1 MDFFEAYP
9 ALQALSHPALE
20 GRSLRLIAL
29 AALAYDR
36 EGYYFALSEPRY
48 WIRRDGETAIGVG
61 GLQTR
66 PDARPPFRTLSRH
79 LREIWHSRVD
89 LPPTPHLYLLWPEDE
104 EIVSLEGV
112 RERWGLPHLL
122 LLTPPRLGGEPMPD
136 ALVQAVYFLRLHRPP
151 HPARPLLKV
160 EHEALP
166 AFLARAEPWPVTE
179 LLAAPWATLL
189 GAEQLPKDGKLRP
202 ILALRALQRLHH
214 AALFPLN
221 VERSR

>member
-1 MDFFEAYP
+1 MDLFDAYP
-9 ALQALSHPALE
+9 ALRDLSHPVVE

-48 WIRRDGETAIGVG
+48 WIQRAGETAIGLG

-66 PDARPPFRTLSRH
+66 PDARPPFQTLSRH
-79 LREIWHSRVD
+79 LRQVWRSRVE
-89 LPPTPHLYLLWPEDE
+89 LPPAEHLYLLWPEDE
-104 EIVSLEGV
+104 EVVPLEGV

-136 ALVQAVYFLRLHRPP
+136 ALVQAVYFLRLRRPP
-151 HPARPLLKV
+151 HAARPLLKV
-160 EHEALP
+160 AHEALP
-166 AFLARAEPWPVTE
+166 TFLSRVEPWPVAE
-179 LLAAPWATLL
+179 LRAAPWATLL
-189 GAEQLPKDGKLRP
+189 GADRLPDDGKLRP